1 MAAMSTT
8 GALHGNTSLMAAKA
22 PTFNSMRGKL
32 DSALLQ
38 ALRDM
43 KFEYMTP
50 VQEKVVSGLPT
61 SHSDW

>member
-1 MAAMSTT
+1 MSTT
-8 GALHGNTSLMAAKA
+8 TALHNNASLMAAKA
-22 PTFNSMRGKL
+22 PTFNSMQGKL
-32 DSALLQ
+32 DPALLH

-61 SHSDW
+61 ASSDW